1 MLKTYKI
8 GITGQVQGVGFRPY
22 VYSLAT
28 EFSLTGTVSN
38 NEKGVII
45 FASGIEESIL
55 NFYNKLI
62 QSPPPVSRIK
72 NSEIFQIEDKIYD
85 EFKIIPSIKGGH
97 LNLSL
102 TPDFAICNDCQYD
115 IVNQDNKRYN
125 YPFTT
130 CVNCGPRW
138 AITETFPF
146 ERNHTSIDEFPMCEE
161 CVEEY
166 TNPIDRRFHSQ
177 TNTCITCG
185 IELVLVNNSGEKIET
200 SKRSLFNNIA
210 ALLLDGKI
218 IAIKNTTGYLLCC
231 NAENEQVVQSL
242 RDKKN
247 RPNKP
252 FAILYPSLD
261 LLKNEL
267 HLDKVHVKSLTST
280 ERPITIISLE
290 NYKGKINLN
299 NVAPGLSQLG
309 VMLPYSGIL
318 QLMANELSF
327 PIVATSGNIH
337 GSPIISENDEAFN
350 KLNHVADYFL
360 QHNLR
365 ITHPQDDSVV
375 KFSTK
380 FNEEVFFRR
389 SRGYAPNY
397 FNASIVSDKKI
408 MALGG
413 HLKSSVA
420 YFPNEFLYISQY
432 LGNLDNFDVYERF
445 TNTALNFIDLFE
457 QKPNVIL
464 ADSHPT
470 YQSTLYGKELAKQFS
485 TEIYKIQHHKAH
497 FASVLGEH
505 DLFDS
510 DRSILGIIWDGT
522 GYGEDGQI
530 WGGEFFKYQ
539 SNIINRICHFEYFNW
554 LAGDKMSKEPKLSLL
569 SLANDDMQAVLSD
582 KFSETEIA
590 IYQSIKKNNKLKT
603 SSVGRLFDAVA
614 SLLDI
619 CDINTYEGE
628 AAILLENYI
637 ISYDLA
643 DCKLYCSVLENN
655 SIPTKDLFYNL
666 YLDFKNG
673 NSKKNVIANFLFT
686 LATIIF
692 QIADKHNLKNIA
704 FSGGVFQN
712 TTLIDMIKEIGE
724 NNYKIYFNRNLA
736 PNDENISYGQIM
748 YYLYCMKHKN
758 INEVFK

>member
-55 NFYNKLI
+55 TFYNKLI
-62 QSPPPVSRIK
+62 KSPPPVSRIK
-72 NSEIFQIEDKIYD
+72 ESTFNQVEDISFD
-85 EFKIIPSIKGGH
+85 EFKIIPSQKGGQ

-115 IVNQDNKRYN
+115 IVNQDNRRYN

-177 TNTCITCG
+177 TNTCKTCG
-185 IELVLVNNSGEKIET
+185 IELVLVNNLGEKIET

-267 HLDKVHVKSLTST
+267 HLDKVHVKALTST

-290 NYKGKINLN
+290 NYKGKITLN

-318 QLMANELSF
+318 QLMAKELSF

-380 FNEEVFFRR
+380 FKEEVFFRR

-413 HLKSSVA
+413 HLKSSIA

-445 TNTALNFIDLFE
+445 TNTVLNFIDLFE

-497 FASVLGEH
+497 FAAVLGEH

-510 DRSILGIIWDGT
+510 DGSILGIIWDGT

-539 SNIINRICHFEYFNW
+539 SNIIDRTCHFEYFNW

-569 SLANDDMQAVLSD
+569 SLAHDDMQSVLSD

-590 IYQSIKKNNKLKT
+590 IYQSLKKNNKLKT

-655 SIPTKDLFYNL
+655 SIPTKELLYNL

-673 NSKKNVIANFLFT
+673 NSKKNIITNFLFT
-686 LATIIF
+686 LAMIIF

-704 FSGGVFQN
+704 LSGGVFQN

-724 NNYKIYFNRNLA
+724 NNYKLYFNRNLA

-748 YYLYCMKHKN
+748 YYLNCMKH
-758 INEVFK
+758 

>member
-177 TNTCITCG
+177 TNTCKTCG